1 MKVASPAPVDRHW
14 FQSKYVALL
23 QVVITMAT
31 ILSSWAIALHQG
43 HVQLWPIPMI
53 SYCGVYRPEKFVFS
67 IGLVCA
73 AFLMFFFIWVI
84 ETAGKIYSSDRVAW
98 LLGFPCAI
106 GLMVLAVC
114 NCEDEPELHYAGALV
129 YFLGFSLW
137 CICCSFQEIGL
148 KGLTWNKDKW
158 VYIRKIIALL
168 NVFFTA
174 TLTVCFAIKLSPTHW
189 LVPVSEWLAVF
200 MTEAFALTFWFDLG
214 DEFWIEQ
221 VKEPKDE
228 KEEPHSY

>member
-1 MKVASPAPVDRHW
+1 MQPPVDRHW

-23 QVVITMAT
+23 QVVITMTT
-31 ILSSWAIALHQG
+31 IISCWAIALHQG
-43 HVQLWPIPMI
+43 HVQWWPIPMI

-114 NCEDEPELHYAGALV
+114 NCEDEPQLHYAGALV

-148 KGLTWNKDKW
+148 LESEITNY
-158 VYIRKIIALL
+158 VRLRKI
-168 NVFFTA
+168 
-174 TLTVCFAIKLSPTHW
+174 FA
-189 LVPVSEWLAVF
+189 VSEATSCFLLGAFYLMGYTSLDWQVASVEWMSFLWGECYV
-200 MTEAFALTFWFDLG
+200 MTFYFDLG
-214 DEFWIEQ
+214 DEYFVEQ
-221 VKEPKDE
+221 IREVPSWSKI
-228 KEEPHSY
+228 